1 MHEIHSVR
9 DDANTSVKADGQS
22 YEYEYAIQTTII
34 KTADCTLSKIS
45 AMPPAQIKQD
55 LNRSG
60 WETTDFPSVCE
71 NCLPSNPY
79 VKMLKEDYGAECK
92 LCTRPFTVF
101 SWSGEGRAHGRKR
114 RTNICLTCARLK
126 NACQCCIM
134 DLQFGLPIVIR
145 DKALELI
152 APGPQSDINREY
164 FAQNNERAIEEGR
177 AGVEEYEKADEKAR
191 ELLRRL
197 AQSKP
202 YFRKGKELDQ
212 EGNPVYGGPSG
223 SALGGNAAVG
233 AGLGGPGP
241 IRSRDSR
248 AAVAV
253 GARPGGKK
261 RPIGA
266 NAPPPGPKDWI
277 PPADESIM
285 SLFVTGIEDDLPE
298 YKIRDHFKAFG
309 KIKSLVVSHMT
320 HCAFVNYETREG
332 AERAAAECKG
342 RVVIAGCPLR
352 VRWSQP
358 KAIGVMDKEERA
370 KMLRD
375 GRSAFPN
382 AKRATGQQ
390 KTLEG
395 GSAQEGDASG
405 PGQNLSGLV
414 VAAPPGGD
422 DVQYESLAGN

>member
-1 MHEIHSVR
+1 
-9 DDANTSVKADGQS
+9 
-22 YEYEYAIQTTII
+22 
-34 KTADCTLSKIS
+34 
-45 AMPPAQIKQD
+45 MPPQIKQD

-71 NCLPSNPY
+71 NCLPENPY
-79 VKMLKEDYGAECK
+79 VKMLKEDHGAECK

-101 SWSGEGRAHGRKR
+101 SWSGDGRAHGRKR

-152 APGPQSDINREY
+152 APGPQSEINREY
-164 FAQNNERAIEEGR
+164 FAQNNEQAIEEGR

-202 YFRKGKELDQ
+202 YFRKGREVDT
-212 EGNPVYGGPSG
+212 EGNMVAGGSG
-223 SALGGNAAVG
+223 SSLGGNAAVG
-233 AGLGGPGP
+233 AGLGGAGP
-241 IRSRDSR
+241 IRTRDSR
-248 AAVAV
+248 AAAAV
-253 GARPGGKK
+253 GARGGRKG
-261 RPIGA
+261 PLAA

-277 PPADESIM
+277 PPNDRNIM

-298 YKIRDHFKAFG
+298 YKIRDFFKGFG

-320 HCAFVNYETREG
+320 HCAFVNYETRDG

-342 RVVIAGCPLR
+342 RAVIAGCPLR
-352 VRWSQP
+352 VRWSVP
-358 KAIGVMDKEERA
+358 KAIGTMDKEERTE
-370 KMLRD
+370 MLRD
-375 GRSAFPN
+375 GRSAFPQAN
-382 AKRATGQQ
+382 RRGPQ
-390 KTLEG
+390 KAIAGAGAQGG
-395 GSAQEGDASG
+395 GSAAAQGDDG
-405 PGQNLSGLV
+405 LSGLA
-414 VAAPPGGD
+414 VAAPPGAD
-422 DVQYESLAGN
+422 DVQYASLSGN